1 MTEVDKLKTWLQE
14 NEISITAL
22 ADAVGMSY
30 DGTYQTLNVRGPIL
44 GRLSDGLKWKFA
56 QKFGVD
62 IAGKIFDPDISPTPS
77 IAQDNGSRTHITAD
91 AEQQ

>member
-62 IAGKIFDPDISPTPS
+62 IAGQIFDPDISPTS
-77 IAQDNGSRTHITAD
+77 IAQNNGSRPHITAD

>member
-22 ADAVGMSY
+22 ADAVGMTY
-30 DGTYQTLNVRGPIL
+30 DGTYQTLNVRGPSL

-62 IAGKIFDPDISPTPS
+62 IAGQIFDPDISPTS
-77 IAQDNGSRTHITAD
+77 IAQNNGSRPHITAD